1 MEASIKSKVEE
12 RLEFRYLMWKRKRV
26 YYFPRAGSQWET
38 RRRRRMGRDSNKG
51 GEVISRNIPRKTK
64 QTQRSGGSSR

>member
-12 RLEFRYLMWKRKRV
+12 RLEFRYLVWKRRRV

-38 RRRRRMGRDSNKG
+38 RRRRMGRDSNKG